1 MNSENIP
8 YTRPNDY
15 FAEMIKT
22 DEHMSKLKGVLLKEK
37 KQIEEAQQRT
47 KIRIQR
53 KFAKKTQ
60 SDVAQKRQKEKKEE
74 LDAIKKWRKS
84 RKGNTTNSEFP
95 EDLLKKDS
103 LMRKQLASSTTPDKA
118 KPKSQKMTNTQK
130 KALKYGQGGKKRGL
144 KMNTTESVNDMT
156 GWNTKRNRSTDF
168 KKGPNQK
175 KTVTTRQ

>member
-1 MNSENIP
+1 LFYDFALKAANEGLDRMNSENIP

-47 KIRIQR
+47 KIRTQR

-84 RKGNTTNSEFP
+84 RKGNNANSEFP

-130 KALKYGQGGKKRGL
+130 KALKYGQGGKKRDL
-144 KMNTTESVNDMT
+144 KRILLKV
-156 GWNTKRNRSTDF
+156 
-168 KKGPNQK
+168 
-175 KTVTTRQ
+175 